1 MTRTSVK
8 KVKNSDIS
16 DKISETKMNSSVKN
30 KIEKQAE
37 VQSEEEL
44 NESLELELEFDG
56 EFPDTLVEY
65 DKQKVLNYMM
75 NFKTL
80 RSECIKPEII
90 HMSLGELNRGD
101 AVIILSEY
109 VPANVAQMIE
119 GGLFEFTL
127 LKLSE
132 DHNSTMEF
140 LDIIYKDKLHDLITN
155 LDPDYPR
162 VENKT
167 LLPGVLDQKIDPYY
181 LAFMRPEQLHPQ
193 RWLAEITK
201 KKTIEEYG
209 SNMKV
214 TDLYTCYKCKQKKCI
229 TTQLQTR
236 SADEPMTIFVTC
248 LVCYNTFTK

>member
-1 MTRTSVK
+1 MAKNANVNKVK
-8 KVKNSDIS
+8 KRTVSTKVREDMKSDTRVDVIDKSES
-16 DKISETKMNSSVKN
+16 DNFDLDHDH
-30 KIEKQAE
+30 E
-37 VQSEEEL
+37 VPDEL
-44 NESLELELEFDG
+44 S
-56 EFPDTLVEY
+56 EY
-65 DKQKVLNYMM
+65 DRQKILTYMM
-75 NFKTL
+75 KFKTM
-80 RSECIKPEII
+80 RSKCIKPEII
-90 HMSLGELNRGD
+90 HRSLGELNRGE
-101 AVIILSEY
+101 AIIVLSDL
-109 VPANVAQMIE
+109 VPANIAQLIE

-132 DHNSTMEF
+132 DLNSTMEF
-140 LDIIYKDKLHDLITN
+140 LEIIYQDKLHDLITN
-155 LDPDYPR
+155 LNPSYER

-167 LLPGVLDQKIDPYY
+167 LLPGVIDGKIDPYY

-193 RWLAEITK
+193 RWLSEMTK
-201 KKTIEEYG
+201 RKTIEEYG